1 MKVEIDVD
9 LGPMADKW
17 EPVAFRQP
25 ERGEDY
31 ISGLT
36 GNVLVCNGDS
46 VDQSRLI
53 VRRKWPWPEW
63 LTAEWIAMDQDGRWW
78 CHECEPRLS
87 EYAWYSTGKLCWL
100 SSGMLAF
107 TPPPCTD
114 WTHSKRRNPRV
125 GKTA

>member
-9 LGPMADKW
+9 LGPMADEW
-17 EPVAFRQP
+17 EPVAFRKVRAEEHAVWDGYARMFP
-25 ERGEDY
+25 D
-31 ISGLT
+31 
-36 GNVLVCNGDS
+36 DS
-46 VDQSRLI
+46 VCSHLV
-53 VRRKWPWPEW
+53 VRRKWQWPEW
-63 LTAEWIAMDQDGRWW
+63 LTAEWIAMNQDGQWW
-78 CHECEPRLS
+78 GHECEPRQS